1 MNDTTEAFIVGN
13 KLQSTECMS
22 SFHAWIRRK
31 LNHNSVETTKNMLKG
46 VQNQVELT
54 YNQHSAMHSADNAK
68 VMEIAIL

>member
-46 VQNQVELT
+46 VHYQLEFT
-54 YNQHSAMHSADNAK
+54 YNEHSAMHLAVTAK
-68 VMEIAIL
+68 FIEIAIF